1 MPASDRITIGMT
13 VGAQPPMSRIGALLR
28 VARGFR
34 FDVAWTIDHFLG
46 FFPRAIWD
54 KDFSWLASAGSSPHA
69 YFDYQVL
76 LGHLAGKAG
85 GRVQLAVGVTEP
97 IRRHPVV
104 IAQAFMTLAHVTRQ
118 PPILG
123 IGAGEAENVVPYG
136 LDFSSPVSRLEEAVQ
151 IIRLCFD
158 SEGPIDFAGKHFR
171 LQNALMDLSPPPQRT
186 PELWIAAHGPRMLA
200 LTGRYA
206 DGWFPTFPFSA
217 QEYETLLGEIRAAAV
232 SAGRDPAAIVPGWQA
247 FAVIGRTER
256 AARRLLEARGVR
268 FTALLAPA
276 YMWKAMGAEHPFGE
290 NFRGLIDFVPQ
301 NYARAELN
309 AAIDSV
315 PVDLLAEAT
324 LWGTPGMVGASLH
337 GYVDAGLRHL
347 VLQPVSGLVSRADA
361 IYSVGSMVSILLKLR
376 RRGTPRVG
384 RPDTLRGKREGNP
397 Q

>member
-1 MPASDRITIGMT
+1 M
-13 VGAQPPMSRIGALLR
+13 
-28 VARGFR
+28 
-34 FDVAWTIDHFLG
+34 
-46 FFPRAIWD
+46 
-54 KDFSWLASAGSSPHA
+54 
-69 YFDYQVL
+69 
-76 LGHLAGKAG
+76 
-85 GRVQLAVGVTEP
+85 
-97 IRRHPVV
+97 RR
-104 IAQAFMTLAHVTRQ
+104 

-158 SEGPIDFAGKHFR
+158 SDGPIDFEGSHFS
-171 LQNALMDLSPPPQRT
+171 LQNALMDLNPPPQRR

-200 LTGRYA
+200 LTGRYT
-206 DGWFPTFPFSA
+206 DGWYPTFPYSP
-217 QEYETLLGEIRAAAV
+217 QEYETRLNEIRAAAG

-276 YMWKAMGAEHPFGE
+276 YTWKAIGAEHPFGE
-290 NFRGLIDFVPQ
+290 KFRGLIDFIPQ
-301 NYARAELN
+301 DYERAELD

-324 LWGTPGMVGASLH
+324 LWGTPGAVRASLH

-361 IYSVGSMVSILLKLR
+361 IYSVASILRKLR
-376 RRGTPRVG
+376 RRGTPQAG
-384 RPDTLRGKREGNP
+384 RGPSDTLREAPGGNP